1 MQQNDHIAALRLP
14 AAEVREWLNWLVRAR
29 LLVITLLLALIVLL
43 RQFGQL
49 DVPPQRF
56 APVILFWYFVG
67 ITYGILLKM
76 APRARWHAWLQ
87 GVLDLLIVTI
97 LVGITGGHDSYF
109 LSLYLIAILVAG
121 VVFTRKGTFVFAG
134 LSFILLGALVELT
147 YYGILPRTAQSMPDE
162 RTLQLRIFTNLFA
175 FIGIAYLS
183 SQLTQTLRRRGAE
196 LEEKRAELED
206 LQVFSE
212 DIINSMRGGL
222 LISDLTGK
230 ILRLNRAGEE
240 ITGLDDFDISGHSVT
255 AYFPSFWPLALECA
269 EGAYP
274 RKELLFVTPQG
285 NERYLGVSVSPLR
298 TSQRGA
304 SGYVFNFQ
312 DLTEL
317 KRLEDEVA
325 TKERMAALGRLS
337 AAIAHEIRQPLTAMA
352 GAVREIGRSLPAEE
366 DEKRLVD
373 IVNRE
378 SDRLNQIIGDFL
390 NYSRDKSYDF
400 ADENLVDLLQETL
413 VLLEKHPGFHQ
424 KYKLA
429 RLFPQR
435 DVRLKL
441 DRNRIKQLFWN
452 LCDNAL
458 RAMPDGGTLTV
469 RVTVDGNWARVH
481 FRDTGMGFDT
491 QSSDKMF
498 EPFQGSFSGGTGL
511 GLAIVY
517 QIVQAH
523 NGRISANSEKGKGAE
538 FTIELPRTV

>member
-1 MQQNDHIAALRLP
+1 MPKAAS
-14 AAEVREWLNWLVRAR
+14 
-29 LLVITLLLALIVLL
+29 T
-43 RQFGQL
+43 
-49 DVPPQRF
+49 
-56 APVILFWYFVG
+56 
-67 ITYGILLKM
+67 T
-76 APRARWHAWLQ
+76 
-87 GVLDLLIVTI
+87 
-97 LVGITGGHDSYF
+97 
-109 LSLYLIAILVAG
+109 AIL
-121 VVFTRKGTFVFAG
+121 TR
-134 LSFILLGALVELT
+134 ELD
-147 YYGILPRTAQSMPDE
+147 S
-162 RTLQLRIFTNLFA
+162 
-175 FIGIAYLS
+175 
-183 SQLTQTLRRRGAE
+183 
-196 LEEKRAELED
+196 
-206 LQVFSE
+206 
-212 DIINSMRGGL
+212 
-222 LISDLTGK
+222 
-230 ILRLNRAGEE
+230 
-240 ITGLDDFDISGHSVT
+240 
-255 AYFPSFWPLALECA
+255 
-269 EGAYP
+269 
-274 RKELLFVTPQG
+274 
-285 NERYLGVSVSPLR
+285 
-298 TSQRGA
+298 
-304 SGYVFNFQ
+304 
-312 DLTEL
+312 
-317 KRLEDEVA
+317 
-325 TKERMAALGRLS
+325 
-337 AAIAHEIRQPLTAMA
+337 MA

-538 FTIELPRTV
+538 FTVELPRN